1 MKITANSTTGAQPR
15 VPVTDDQPIRTG
27 TAPAAPP
34 MTMFC
39 FEVRF
44 SQSVY
49 TNT

>member
-1 MKITANSTTGAQPR
+1 MGGQAR
-15 VPVTDDQPIRTG
+15 LPVTEDHPMSTG

-34 MTMFC
+34 ITMFWVD
-39 FEVRF
+39 VRF

>member
-1 MKITANSTTGAQPR
+1 MTRKSTIGAQSRWPT
-15 VPVTDDQPIRTG
+15 TDVQPMSTG

-34 MTMFC
+34 MTMLRL
-39 FEVRF
+39 EVRF

>member
-1 MKITANSTTGAQPR
+1 MTGAQSR
-15 VPVTDDQPIRTG
+15 LPVTEAQPTSTG

-34 MTMFC
+34 ITMLLVD
-39 FEVRF
+39 ERL